1 MGNEN
6 PPGGLSSIDIA
17 ICTIERANSLINRLM
32 EEDKLSLLGSIVIDE
47 MHMIGDSS
55 RGYLLELLLTKI
67 QFLSA
72 KKATSQTDK
81 NNGIQ
86 IIGMSATLP
95 NLDMMAEWLNAKY
108 YVTEYR
114 PVPLSEHLKS
124 GKAIYD
130 GKNAVVR
137 RISDAQ
143 TIAGDDDD
151 VINLCLET
159 LRENNAVLI
168 FCPTK
173 NWCEK
178 LSLTIA
184 TYLTDHVFNQKNN
197 NDKGIPYD
205 QDGLNAIINELQQ
218 TPAGLDSGLEK
229 VVLAGV
235 SYHHAGL
242 TMDERDIVEGA
253 FRRGVLRIII
263 ATSTLSSGE
272 CKSKRVY
279 SINHSPF
286 SFVCSIVFVH
296 LPNGAYVGN

>member
-1 MGNEN
+1 MGNET
-6 PPGGLSSIDIA
+6 PPGGLNSVDIA

-32 EEDKLSLLGSIVIDE
+32 GEDKLSILGSVVIDE

-72 KKATSQTDK
+72 KTSTTQSGNMED
-81 NNGIQ
+81 GIQ

-95 NLDMMAEWLNAKY
+95 NLDMMASWLNAKF
-108 YVTEYR
+108 YVTDYR

-124 GKAIYD
+124 GKTIYD
-130 GKNAVVR
+130 GKSEVVR
-137 RISDAQ
+137 KISAEQ
-143 TIAGDDDD
+143 TIPDDDDD

-159 LRENNAVLI
+159 MRENNSVLI

-173 NWCEK
+173 SWCEK
-178 LSLTIA
+178 LALTISN
-184 TYLTDHVFNQKNN
+184 YLMGHVFLPEQKSN
-197 NDKGIPYD
+197 IPHNKE
-205 QDGLNAIINELQQ
+205 GLNDVVNELRQ

-229 VVLAGV
+229 VVAAGV

-242 TMDERDIVEGA
+242 TMDERDIIEGA

-263 ATSTLSSGE
+263 ATSTLSSGI
-272 CKSKRVY
+272 CY
-279 SINHSPF
+279 SLR
-286 SFVCSIVFVH
+286 C
-296 LPNGAYVGN
+296 YV

>member
-1 MGNEN
+1 MGNET

-32 EEDKLSLLGSIVIDE
+32 GEDKLSIVGSIVIDE
-47 MHMIGDSS
+47 MHMIGDPS

-72 KKATSQTDK
+72 KNSAVQSGNG

-86 IIGMSATLP
+86 LIGMSATLP
-95 NLDMMAEWLNAKY
+95 NLDMMAEWLNAKF
-108 YVTEYR
+108 YVTDYR

-124 GKAIYD
+124 GKTIYD
-130 GKNAVVR
+130 GKNDVVQ
-137 RISDAQ
+137 RISADQ
-143 TIAGDDDD
+143 TIPDDDDD

-159 LRENNAVLI
+159 MRENNSVLI

-178 LSLTIA
+178 LALTISN
-184 TYLTDHVFNQKNN
+184 YLTGHVFQEELCSS
-197 NDKGIPYD
+197 IPHNKE
-205 QDGLNAIINELQQ
+205 GLDEVINELQQ

-242 TMDERDIVEGA
+242 TMDERDIIEGA
-253 FRRGVLRIII
+253 FRRGVIRIVI
-263 ATSTLSSGE
+263 ATSTLSSGILRIF
-272 CKSKRVY
+272 C
-279 SINHSPF
+279 PPPPPP
-286 SFVCSIVFVH
+286 
-296 LPNGAYVGN
+296 L